1 MQPIIL
7 EASYNMPQSMQQHL
21 SCGLRRLF
29 YLTVARRTL
38 TGYQASVQRRASM
51 HDERA
56 MQKIAALGKEL
67 VFHICRAAP
76 HLPCPGDAVKG

>member
-1 MQPIIL
+1 MHRIIL

-21 SCGLRRLF
+21 SCGLRRFF
-29 YLTVARRTL
+29 YLSVARRTL
-38 TGYQASVQRRASM
+38 TGYQASMQKRASM

-56 MQKIAALGKEL
+56 TQKVAALGKEL
-67 VFHICRAAP
+67 VFHLCPAAP